1 MTSRNQDNFHCH
13 CRIMSKS
20 YDGGESFAHSDIYFD
35 EALLDPVVAA
45 SLLRYRNTVY
55 FSNPASKLFRINMT
69 VRWSEDNGES
79 WVGSLGVWKGPSGYS
94 CLTTIPGTQANNT
107 FIGMVFEKGVT
118 RYYESIAF
126 VRLRLWNTDRT
137 ITSAP
142 WHFFFFFGIFFR
154 VALLVSIIKFYND
167 IISVIFFQP
176 KAKRLV
182 SKLIKTIL
190 SSRPF

>member
-1 MTSRNQDNFHCH
+1 
-13 CRIMSKS
+13 MSKS

-35 EALLDPVVAA
+35 ETLVDPVVAA

-55 FSNPASKLFRINMT
+55 FSNPASKFFRINMT

-118 RYYESIAF
+118 RYYESIVF
-126 VRLRLWNTDRT
+126 VRLRL
-137 ITSAP
+137 
-142 WHFFFFFGIFFR
+142 
-154 VALLVSIIKFYND
+154 
-167 IISVIFFQP
+167 
-176 KAKRLV
+176 
-182 SKLIKTIL
+182 
-190 SSRPF
+190 

>member
-126 VRLRLWNTDRT
+126 VRLRLWTKLIEQLHQHPD
-137 ITSAP
+137 I
-142 WHFFFFFGIFFR
+142 FFFFGIFFR
-154 VALLVSIIKFYND
+154 VALLVSIIKFHDD
-167 IISVIFFQP
+167 IISVIFFNL
-176 KAKRLV
+176 RLGGW
-182 SKLIKTIL
+182 
-190 SSRPF
+190 FQN

>member
-142 WHFFFFFGIFFR
+142 WHFFFGIFFR

-176 KAKRLV
+176 KAKSLV

>member
-126 VRLRLWNTDRT
+126 VRLRLWNTDWT

-142 WHFFFFFGIFFR
+142 WLFFFFLIFFR
-154 VALLVSIIKFYND
+154 VALLVSIIKFHD
-167 IISVIFFQP
+167 EIISVIFFQP

-182 SKLIKTIL
+182 SKLIKMIL

>member
-126 VRLRLWNTDRT
+126 VRLRLWNTDWT

-142 WHFFFFFGIFFR
+142 WLFFFW
-154 VALLVSIIKFYND
+154 N
-167 IISVIFFQP
+167 FFQGRTP
-176 KAKRLV
+176 SINYKISWRHYLCDFFFKLRL
-182 SKLIKTIL
+182 
-190 SSRPF
+190 RGWFRN

>member
-1 MTSRNQDNFHCH
+1 
-13 CRIMSKS
+13 MSKS

-126 VRLRLWNTDRT
+126 VRLRLWNTDWT

-142 WHFFFFFGIFFR
+142 WLFFFGIFFR
-154 VALLVSIIKFYND
+154 VALLVSIIKFHDD

-182 SKLIKTIL
+182 SKLIKMIL

>member
-126 VRLRLWNTDRT
+126 VRLRLWNTDWT

-142 WHFFFFFGIFFR
+142 WLFFFFLIFFR
-154 VALLVSIIKFYND
+154 VALLVSIIKFHDD

>member
-94 CLTTIPGTQANNT
+94 CLTTILGTQANNT
-107 FIGMVFEKGVT
+107 FIGMVFEKEVT

-126 VRLRLWNTDRT
+126 VRLRL
-137 ITSAP
+137 
-142 WHFFFFFGIFFR
+142 
-154 VALLVSIIKFYND
+154 
-167 IISVIFFQP
+167 
-176 KAKRLV
+176 
-182 SKLIKTIL
+182 
-190 SSRPF
+190 

>member
-69 VRWSEDNGES
+69 VRWSENNGES

-142 WHFFFFFGIFFR
+142 WHFFFFWIFFR